1 MHVRI
6 RTICACNKSP
16 TPCPS
21 KIKWSTPYSS
31 PFSLFFPFSFVVV
44 VAVVFFFFIVSLII
58 STFLVAQTMDYLP
71 KSQQIPKSRLKST
84 QEMNSQEP
92 GAGNSEWNLTH
103 REDIPCHNQQQIRS
117 HPLPQESSSSN
128 PHQTRKLVC
137 SLFQW
142 MGQVLLKNTM

>member
-1 MHVRI
+1 MPVTNHPPP
-6 RTICACNKSP
+6 APQKSNGP
-16 TPCPS
+16 PLIQVHSVC
-21 KIKWSTPYSS
+21 
-31 PFSLFFPFSFVVV
+31 FFHSVLLLLLL
-44 VAVVFFFFIVSLII
+44 FIVPLII

-137 SLFQW
+137 SLFQ
-142 MGQVLLKNTM
+142 